1 MLLSYSRNMANA
13 ECVDV
18 LHSYWRDPMRFTFAL
33 IGAVALAGVT
43 SAASARDYISI
54 AGSSTVL
61 PFATIVAEQL
71 GNNPSFKTPVVES
84 GGSSVGK
91 KGVCEGIG
99 TEFIDIGNA
108 SSRMKEKE
116 LAYCDANGVDLTEIK
131 VGYDGIVVANSKEG
145 TPLVISKAEL
155 GMALTAEVPA
165 CADGSTNM
173 NCDSWIP
180 NPFMKWSD
188 INPEL
193 PDIAIRVYG
202 PPTTSG
208 TRASYAEMVN
218 QKGYCGKEA
227 MAKKASAARGDKK
240 GKKCRAMRTD
250 GAYIEAGEQDNLIV
264 QKLQEDPSA
273 YGIFGFSYL
282 DQNSDTLQGAVIS
295 GTNPTF
301 DEIANGTY
309 SVSRALYFYVKHAHV
324 GVVPGI
330 NEYMAEWVKHWGEDG
345 ALSDAGM
352 IPMPQEERAKFL
364 AAMNDLPKLTADML
378 K

>member
-1 MLLSYSRNMANA
+1 
-13 ECVDV
+13 
-18 LHSYWRDPMRFTFAL
+18 MRFTFAL
-33 IGAVALAGVT
+33 VGAVALAGVT
-43 SAASARDYISI
+43 TGASARDYLSI

-116 LAYCDANGVDLTEIK
+116 LAYCDANGVNLTEIK

-165 CADGSTNM
+165 CADGLTNL
-173 NCDSWIP
+173 NCDSWVP

-218 QKGYCGKEA
+218 QKGYCGKEV

-264 QKLQEDPSA
+264 QKLKEDPSA

>member
-1 MLLSYSRNMANA
+1 
-13 ECVDV
+13 
-18 LHSYWRDPMRFTFAL
+18 MRRILAL
-33 IGAVALAGVT
+33 VSAVALTGFAT
-43 SAASARDYISI
+43 AASARDYLSI

-108 SSRMKEKE
+108 SSRMKTGE
-116 LAYCDANGVDLTEIK
+116 LEYCDGNGVALTEIK
-131 VGYDGIVVANSKEG
+131 VGYDGIVIANSKDGKLLE
-145 TPLVISKAEL
+145 ISKADL
-155 GMALTAEVPA
+155 GMALTAMVPA
-165 CADGSTNM
+165 CADGSTDVDCTTM
-173 NCDSWIP
+173 VA
-180 NPFMKWSD
+180 NPFRKWSD
-188 INPEL
+188 INPAY
-193 PDIAIRVYG
+193 PDVKIRVYG

-208 TRASYAEMVN
+208 TRASFAERGN
-218 QKGYCGKEA
+218 EKGYCKKND
-227 MAKKASAARGDKK
+227 MAKAALAAAGAKPK
-240 GKKCRAMRTD
+240 ICRAMRTD
-250 GAYIEAGEQDNLIV
+250 GAYVEAGEQDNLIV

-282 DQNSDTLQGAVIS
+282 DQNSDSLQGAVID

-301 DEIANGTY
+301 DDIAAGSY

-330 NEYMAEWVKHWGEDG
+330 SEYMAEWVKHWDEDG
-345 ALSDAGM
+345 VLSDAGM
-352 IPMPQEERAKFL
+352 IPMPADERAKYA
-364 AAMNDLPKLTADML
+364 AAMKDLPKLTADML

>member
-1 MLLSYSRNMANA
+1 MQFRFFILSGIS
-13 ECVDV
+13 
-18 LHSYWRDPMRFTFAL
+18 LAL
-33 IGAVALAGVT
+33 CTT
-43 SAASARDYISI
+43 SFARDYVSMK
-54 AGSSTVL
+54 GSSTVF
-61 PFATIVAEQL
+61 PFATIVAEQM
-71 GNNPSFKTPVVES
+71 GKNPSIKTPVVES

-91 KGVCEGIG
+91 KGVCEGTG
-99 TEFIDIGNA
+99 TQFVDIGNA
-108 SSRMKEKE
+108 SSRMKKKE
-116 LAYCDANGVDLTEIK
+116 LAFCQKNDVKVTEIK

-165 CADGSTNM
+165 CAYGSTNL
-173 NCDSWIP
+173 NCDSWVP

-324 GVVPGI
+324 GVVPGMK
-330 NEYMAEWVKHWGEDG
+330 EYMAEWVKHWGEDG

-364 AAMNDLPKLTADML
+364 AAMDNLPKLTADML